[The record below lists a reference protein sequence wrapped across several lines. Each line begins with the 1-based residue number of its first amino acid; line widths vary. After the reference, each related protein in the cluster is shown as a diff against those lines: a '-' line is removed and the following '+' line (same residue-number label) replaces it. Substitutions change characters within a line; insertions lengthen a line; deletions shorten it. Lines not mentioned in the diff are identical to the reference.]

1 MKLSK
6 YIMIKIKNIV
16 TIFSN
21 TSINELV
28 NNYEKELYNNM
39 NLMENNISIG
49 LANLGCTCYLNTIIQ
64 LLFHIIQF
72 RNAIMN
78 LDIKTEFNNALFAL
92 KNLFNDMIKYHN
104 DKKYIKPNFFINNYD
119 KYIIDIYNQKDASEF
134 LIDLFDKIEKHL
146 LSTNY
151 KNLIKYFFQGK
162 YNITYTFGISCKHK
176 IKK

>member
-1 MKLSK
+1 
-6 YIMIKIKNIV
+6 
-16 TIFSN
+16 
-21 TSINELV
+21 
-28 NNYEKELYNNM
+28 M
-39 NLMENNISIG
+39 NLMENNISID
-49 LANLGCTCYLNTIIQ
+49 LANLGYTCYLNTIIQ

-78 LDIKTEFNNALFAL
+78 LDIKTEFNNVLFAL
-92 KNLFNDMIKYHN
+92 KNLFNDMIMYHN

-162 YNITYTFGISCKHK
+162 YNISYTFGISCKHK
-176 IKK
+176 INKIEPFYNVNLNIDKIDNIEDSLENLISVKSINGDNKIF